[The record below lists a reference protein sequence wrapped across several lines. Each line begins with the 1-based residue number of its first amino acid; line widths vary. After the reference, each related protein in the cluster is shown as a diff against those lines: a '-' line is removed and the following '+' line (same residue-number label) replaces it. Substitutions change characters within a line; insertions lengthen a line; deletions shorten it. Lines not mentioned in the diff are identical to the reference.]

1 VPRAASKGAAAEKA
15 VPFSGPP
22 FDGKQ
27 LEGRSEA
34 NDACQRASAFFET
47 QFGPDECIQFPSAI
61 GADHS
66 ALC

>member
-1 VPRAASKGAAAEKA
+1 

-27 LEGRSEA
+27 LEVRSEA
-34 NDACQRASAFFET
+34 NDACQRASVFFET
-47 QFGPDECIQFPSAI
+47 QFGPGECIQCPSAI

-66 ALC
+66 ARC